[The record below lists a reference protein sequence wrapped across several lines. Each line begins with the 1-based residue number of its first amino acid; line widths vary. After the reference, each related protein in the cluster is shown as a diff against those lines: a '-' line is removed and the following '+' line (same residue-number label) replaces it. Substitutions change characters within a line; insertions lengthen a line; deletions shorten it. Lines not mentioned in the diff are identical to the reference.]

1 MTDFLVFCEVSEGRV
16 KGSARELLG
25 KARELCDGGDVVA
38 VLIGSGLADL
48 GSGLGALGAD
58 TVLKVDHESCA
69 NYVPGAFA
77 AALSQV
83 VEDQSPDVVLATA
96 SMVGKD
102 LFPRAAALVDAG
114 VAADVVDLKEGD
126 DGIEGVRPLYAGKC
140 LAKVAVNSD
149 PRFFTVRGNSFV
161 PGDVAAGAGD
171 IEDFDADLDADFGYE
186 VLDVERGAEDK
197 VELTEATRIIS
208 GGRSLKSA
216 ENFAIFDEAAS
227 LMGAAVGASRA
238 AVDAGYAPHGMQVGQ
253 TGKTVNPSLYI
264 ACGISGA
271 IQHLAGMRTSK
282 VIVAINKDADAPIFQ
297 HATYGIVGDLFEVV
311 PVLTEELRTA
321 FAD

>member
-1 MTDFLVFCEVSEGRV
+1 MTDFLVFCEVSDGRV

-25 KARELCDGGDVVA
+25 KARELCSGGDVVA
-38 VLIGSGLADL
+38 VLIGSGLAGVGGDL
-48 GSGLGALGAD
+48 GPLGAD
-58 TVLKVDHESCA
+58 RVVKVDHESCSS
-69 NYVPGAFA
+69 YVPGAFA
-77 AALSQV
+77 AALAQV
-83 VEDQSPDVVLATA
+83 VEDVSPDVVLGTA
-96 SMVGKD
+96 SMLGKD
-102 LFPRAAALVDAG
+102 LFPRAAVLVDAG
-114 VAADVVDLKEGD
+114 VGADVVDLKEGE
-126 DGIEGVRPLYAGKC
+126 DGIEAVRPLYAGKC
-140 LAKVAVNSD
+140 LACVAISSE

-161 PGDVAAGAGD
+161 IGEVEAGD
-171 IEDFDADLDADFGYE
+171 GEVEDFDADLDEDFGYQ
-186 VLDVERGAEDK
+186 VLDVERGADDK

-216 ENFAIFDEAAS
+216 DNFAIFDEAAG

-311 PVLTEELRTA
+311 PALTEELRSMLV
-321 FAD
+321 D

>member
-1 MTDFLVFCEVSEGRV
+1 MTDFLVFCEVADGRV

-25 KARELCDGGDVVA
+25 KAKELCDGGDVVA
-38 VLIGSGLADL
+38 VLIGNDIGDL
-48 GSGLGALGAD
+48 GGALGANGAD
-58 TVLKVDHESCA
+58 TVIKIDHAACSS
-69 NYVPGAFA
+69 YVPAAFA
-77 AALSQV
+77 SALSQV
-83 VEDQSPDVVLATA
+83 VEDQSPDVVLGSA

-114 VAADVVDLKEGD
+114 VGADVVDLFEGD
-126 DGIEGVRPLYAGKC
+126 DGIEGVRPLFAGKC
-140 LAKVAVNSD
+140 LAGVAVSSD
-149 PRFFTVRGNSFV
+149 PKFFTVRGNSFV
-161 PGDVAAGAGD
+161 IGDVEAGAGD
-171 IEDFDADLDADFGYE
+171 VEDFDADLDDDFGYE
-186 VLDVERGAEDK
+186 ILDVERGAADK
-197 VELTEATRIIS
+197 VELTEATSIIS

-216 ENFAIFDEAAS
+216 ENFALFEDAAG

-297 HATYGIVGDLFEVV
+297 HSTYGIVGDLFEVV
-311 PVLTEELRTA
+311 PVLTEELRSILS
-321 FAD
+321 D

>member
-1 MTDFLVFCEVSEGRV
+1 MTDFLVFCEVADGRV

-38 VLIGSGLADL
+38 VLIGSGLGDLGGDL
-48 GSGLGALGAD
+48 GSLGAD
-58 TVLKVDHESCA
+58 TVVKVDHDACSS
-69 NYVPGAFA
+69 YVPGAFA

-83 VEDQSPDVVLATA
+83 VEDQSPDVVLGSA

-102 LFPRAAALVDAG
+102 LFPRAAALLDAG
-114 VAADVVDLKEGD
+114 VGADVVDLRESD
-126 DGIEGVRPLYAGKC
+126 DGLEGVRPLFAGKC
-140 LAKVAVNSD
+140 LAVVSISSD
-149 PRFFTVRGNSFV
+149 PKFFTVRGNSFV
-161 PGDVAAGAGD
+161 LGDVEAGAGAV
-171 IEDFDADLDADFGYE
+171 EEFDADLDDDFGYTII
-186 VLDVERGAEDK
+186 DVERGTEDK
-197 VELTEATRIIS
+197 VELTEATCIIS

-216 ENFAIFDEAAS
+216 ENFAIFDEAAG
-227 LMGAAVGASRA
+227 LIGAAVGASRA

-311 PVLTEELRTA
+311 PALTEELRSILT
-321 FAD
+321 D